1 MAEYVVSV
9 DQSPEYDVGVN
20 YEIPSKSIQNANL
33 ILDHLNSQFNGS
45 KTLFALTHNN
55 NVYAPINDQQIIVV
69 KNNLVLEPIEDYN
82 VSGSNIQF
90 TVAPTSSDDVFIIA
104 LQYTADLTRTVNF
117 IVDSGSADMNTGVK
131 GSVTIDV
138 TGTIEHAQIL
148 ADQAGDIS
156 VEIKKS
162 NFSSFPTFNTITN
175 SGYVS
180 LSSARAI
187 RDDALNN
194 WDKTITAGD
203 ILQFEVVSV
212 SNIRRFLIS
221 LKLNL

>member
-33 ILDHLNSQFNGS
+33 ILDHLNSQFDGS

-69 KNNLVLEPIEDYN
+69 KNNLVLEPLEDYN
-82 VSGSNIQF
+82 ISGSNIQF
-90 TVAPTSSDDVFIIA
+90 AVAPTSTDDVFIIA

-117 IVDSGSADMNTGVK
+117 IVDSGSADMNTGLK
-131 GSVTIDV
+131 GSLTLDV
-138 TGTIEHAQIL
+138 TGTIEHVQIMS
-148 ADQAGDIS
+148 DQVGS
-156 VEIKKS
+156 VQVEIKKS
-162 NFSSFPTFNTITN
+162 DYSSFPTSNSITN
-175 SGYVS
+175 SQYISISNGQIV
-180 LSSARAI
+180 
-187 RDDALNN
+187 RDDTLNN
-194 WDKTITAGD
+194 WDNIIRSGD
-203 ILQFEVVSV
+203 ILQFEVISV

>member
-33 ILDHLNSQFNGS
+33 ILDHLNSQFDGS

-90 TVAPTSSDDVFIIA
+90 TVAPTSTDDVFIIA

-117 IVDSGSADMNTGVK
+117 IVDSGSNPMNTGVK

-148 ADQAGDIS
+148 ADQAGDIN

-162 NFSSFPTFNTITN
+162 NFS
-175 SGYVS
+175 
-180 LSSARAI
+180 
-187 RDDALNN
+187 
-194 WDKTITAGD
+194 
-203 ILQFEVVSV
+203 
-212 SNIRRFLIS
+212 
-221 LKLNL
+221 